1 NLPFQ
6 NDDLLAILKWCN
18 GADNL
23 SAYYAPIGHITRA
36 LKRYA
41 SENPIAGDLREA
53 IKMFAVRLRGAY
65 DKQEKRLATDV
76 EQLCVDNQAESA
88 SDDVRQVDV
97 LPVPRPAPA
106 GCAGVLVELKQHL
119 GMLTGDTKSSTT
131 VIEPDRFALHDDSPL
146 RHEHEL
152 L

>member
-1 NLPFQ
+1 
-6 NDDLLAILKWCN
+6 
-18 GADNL
+18 
-23 SAYYAPIGHITRA
+23 
-36 LKRYA
+36 
-41 SENPIAGDLREA
+41 
-53 IKMFAVRLRGAY
+53 GAY
-65 DKQEKRLATDV
+65 DKQAKRLATDV

-152 L
+152 LSALFEEVIGTSEYHKPDFKALQAGQVILALKPPAIGKALLAAAERCVNALLNPSVNY